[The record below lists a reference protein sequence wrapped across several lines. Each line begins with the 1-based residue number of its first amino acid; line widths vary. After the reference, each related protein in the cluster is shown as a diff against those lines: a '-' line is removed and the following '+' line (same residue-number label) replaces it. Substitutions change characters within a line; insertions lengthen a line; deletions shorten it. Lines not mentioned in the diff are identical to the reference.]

1 MSYEYS
7 SDQARLDF
15 PNPYRIENIL
25 WALRA
30 TILLVCALALIF
42 LARKHLAAQA
52 LGTFV
57 VPVGLGIVLFVLAA
71 WNFVRVGQQL
81 RVFFGRG
88 QPAGLAAEL
97 VQDKT
102 GIGDGA
108 TALMQTIRQ
117 GALEFAIPAGALNGV
132 LYSLVRDLITAPA
145 YLQSVLQNRFANLA
159 SYTFLL
165 LIMLVAQI
173 FMWESPAQGWVG
185 LFFLSLIVFMA
196 VRPISGG
203 GAQAKVQFN
212 LSKIVMITLVAILGP
227 VALGFLQRSLPDV
240 SWSSFGMQ
248 ALVILLALG
257 TIEVVF
263 FMAIQ
268 RQIEAPPAVSK
279 VDVQDSFSFNSD
291 PNLLM
296 QELDREMQRNW
307 VHRIPNRRYARTL
320 PNIALNE
327 SAGNFKSQLLEE
339 SQPMAPRAFG
349 KMDWSVVMSYPRFFW
364 LMVVDLLGVVLT
376 LAGALALIAF
386 AFQFDP
392 AQDWRPVM
400 KFASLGLSL
409 IAVGGYAFRSAHTLW
424 GRFDFESTLTWV
436 EMEGSF
442 MRSRIDIG
450 NRLQDRVFTER
461 EVVNVE
467 NMTLRV
473 WVVQLR
479 SVVFGHHSHGSVTPR
494 VINGMSSNPQDAQY
508 LRDLVRRFAGE
519 QSIVVAP
526 STTEDARRM
535 ASLAVVNQVGAGHA
549 MPLPLDAGGVQP
561 SALQTHV
568 AAVATTELR
577 ANVELQPSAPAHMSA
592 NDARFCSACGTR
604 SEQANAFCE
613 GCGTALGAT

>member
-42 LARKHLAAQA
+42 LARKHLAAHA

-57 VPVGLGIVLFVLAA
+57 VPVGLGIVLFVLGA

-97 VQDKT
+97 AQDKP
-102 GIGDGA
+102 GIGDDA
-108 TALMQTIRQ
+108 KALMQTIRQ

-132 LYSLVRDLITAPA
+132 LYSLFKDLITAPA

-159 SYTFLL
+159 SYAFLL
-165 LIMLVAQI
+165 LIMLVAQV

-185 LFFLSLIVFMA
+185 LFFLGLIVFMA

-227 VALGFLQRSLPDV
+227 VALGLLQHSLPDV

-263 FMAIQ
+263 FTAIQ
-268 RQIEAPPAVSK
+268 RQIEPPPAVSK

-291 PNLLM
+291 PNMLM

-327 SAGNFKSQLLEE
+327 TAGNFKSQLLEE

-349 KMDWSVVMSYPRFFW
+349 KMDWSVVTSYPRFFW

-376 LAGALALIAF
+376 LAGALALVAF

-461 EVVNVE
+461 EIVNVE

-535 ASLAVVNQVGAGHA
+535 ASLAAVNPVGAGQA
-549 MPLPLDAGGVQP
+549 LAVPLDAGNVQP
-561 SALQTHV
+561 SALQAHV
-568 AAVATTELR
+568 AAIATPELR
-577 ANVELQPSAPAHMSA
+577 TDVGSQSSASA
-592 NDARFCSACGTR
+592 RVSASNARFCTACGVR
-604 SEQANAFCE
+604 CEQANVFCE
-613 GCGTALGAT
+613 GCGTVLGAT